1 MHQLEHGKPFF
12 LFAQLMLGAGSTCM
26 IGASDV
32 GTTPERGLGRVKVT
46 ALALFGMTLCSCQG
60 VDPPATEKVGTLG
73 AALSANAARV
83 LGFEDPSFWS
93 LSAGKKARSLDHSE
107 GEASLEVSEISWA
120 EIVSTPLSTADIG
133 NPAHIS
139 VDLKLPATQPNPYW
153 FGAAQ
158 LYLESP
164 SRNLFNAFVAQ
175 RELTGLPTERFV
187 SLVFEVPQW
196 IRNALSSG
204 ASDLKLKIALNVPSG
219 SGKYRLDNLVVK
231 SAADPSTRLSGTWT
245 TSIASDFEQPV
256 IVTLQ
261 LRANS
266 SYLISA
272 RSGDVALSEADGTWV
287 ATASTL
293 KLRPEHCAVLDV
305 DAGRLLASTEDCEE
319 EESSYRI
326 EGSSLTVTSGDGT
339 TSTETV
345 YQRQAP

>member
-1 MHQLEHGKPFF
+1 M
-12 LFAQLMLGAGSTCM
+12 T
-26 IGASDV
+26 
-32 GTTPERGLGRVKVT
+32 GTTDLRTTHERRLGGMKVA
-46 ALALFGMTLCSCQG
+46 ALALLSLTLCSCQG
-60 VDPPATEKVGTLG
+60 ADAPAAEKVGTLD

-83 LGFEDPSFWS
+83 LGFEDPSSWS
-93 LSAGKKARSLDHSE
+93 VSAGTKARSLDHSE
-107 GEASLEVSEISWA
+107 GEASLEVSEISWV
-120 EIVSTPLSTADIG
+120 EIVSTPLSTADVG
-133 NPAHIS
+133 NPAHIGF
-139 VDLKLPATQPNPYW
+139 DLKLPATQPNPYW

-164 SRNLFNAFVAQ
+164 SRNLFNAFIAQ
-175 RELTGLPTERFV
+175 RELTGLPTERFI

-196 IRNALSSG
+196 VRSALSSG

-219 SGKYRLDNLVVK
+219 PGKYRLDNLVIK
-231 SAADPSTRLSGTWT
+231 PEGDPSTRLSGTWRA
-245 TSIASDFEQPV
+245 SVASDLEQPV

-293 KLRPEHCAVLDV
+293 RLKPDHCAVLDV

-326 EGSSLTVTSGDGT
+326 EGSSLKVTSGDGT